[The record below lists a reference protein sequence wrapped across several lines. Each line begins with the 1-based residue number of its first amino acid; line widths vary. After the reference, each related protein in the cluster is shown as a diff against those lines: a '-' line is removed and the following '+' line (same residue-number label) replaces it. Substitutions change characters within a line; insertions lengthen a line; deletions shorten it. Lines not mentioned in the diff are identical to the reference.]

1 MPSISGKTFSIEDNP
16 RYEKFPGVF
25 LVFNGERSTL
35 KKVGQGTIFFSSDST
50 ATEATGDFDV
60 TLTDND
66 STLVPPPQYHLK
78 GIFNFKMGPNN
89 PASPLSTAVL

>member
-1 MPSISGKTFSIEDNP
+1 MPGIGGKTFSIEDNP
-16 RYEKFPGVF
+16 SYEKFPGAF

-35 KKVGQGTIFFSSDST
+35 KKVGQGTISFSADST
-50 ATEATGDFDV
+50 ETEATGAFDV

-78 GIFNFKMGPNN
+78 GIFNFKLATNN
-89 PASPLSTAVL
+89 PASPLSEAVL